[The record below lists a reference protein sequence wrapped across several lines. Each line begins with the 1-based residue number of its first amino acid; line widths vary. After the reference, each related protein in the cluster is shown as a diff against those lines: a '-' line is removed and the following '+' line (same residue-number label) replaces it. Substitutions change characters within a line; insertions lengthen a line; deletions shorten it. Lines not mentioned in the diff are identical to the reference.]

1 MERKKS
7 KIFLFL
13 LLQLELFSSRQL
25 RAELTTTKETSIAGA
40 NEPPNSFNDRLS
52 KIESEN
58 HQQKQEIS
66 LLKTKVNE
74 DKKAIDHLTTSLEV
88 QKMVVNQLN
97 GRITKLETL
106 YANHSTIIYNKVT
119 LIIHNLFKLVFN

>member
-25 RAELTTTKETSIAGA
+25 RAELTTTIETSIAGA
-40 NEPPNSFNDRLS
+40 NEPPNNFNDRLS

-66 LLKTKVNE
+66 LLKNKVNQDE
-74 DKKAIDHLTTSLEV
+74 KAIAHLTISLED

-97 GRITKLETL
+97 GRIVQLEAS
-106 YANHSTIIYNKVT
+106 YANHSITIDKKVS
-119 LIIHNLFKLVFN
+119 